1 VTVRRKKWRVRT
13 TDDNNKAGNS
23 QFDEPSRADLT
34 FRVFFIVF
42 WMSPQRIR
50 DIQLKSK
57 HLDREGGKTSSWVKG
72 LRRKKKI
79 VRRLPGKATY
89 KLFKKDCFS

>member
-1 VTVRRKKWRVRT
+1 MARVRT

-34 FRVFFIVF
+34 FRVFFIVSR
-42 WMSPQRIR
+42 MSPQRIR

-57 HLDREGGKTSSWVKG
+57 HLDSEGGKTSSRVKG
-72 LRRKKKI
+72 LRRKKNRATI
-79 VRRLPGKATY
+79 NGESYLQAPRERL
-89 KLFKKDCFS
+89 LL